1 MLRRLRRMHHFLVCG
16 AVGSSEVSWRFHGTD
31 FEGIR
36 GAFGV
41 GGHRLV
47 VSNTPWLSFGFED
60 RNEGVNRL
68 VARGPALQADYHV
81 ISTSGLRH

>member
-1 MLRRLRRMHHFLVCG
+1 MHHFLVCG
-16 AVGSSEVSWRFHGTD
+16 AVCSSDVSCSFHGTD
-31 FEGIR
+31 FEGIG

-41 GGHRLV
+41 GGHCLE

-68 VARGPALQADYHV
+68 VARGPALQADCHV
-81 ISTSGLRH
+81 ISTFRPLTLKT